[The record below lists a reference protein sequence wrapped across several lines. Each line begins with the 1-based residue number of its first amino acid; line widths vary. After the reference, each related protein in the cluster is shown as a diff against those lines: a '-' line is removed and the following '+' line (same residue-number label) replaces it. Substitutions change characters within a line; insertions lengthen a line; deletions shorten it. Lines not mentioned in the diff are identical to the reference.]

1 MVGSYSCTRKSMIV
15 QLLYIHTVKIHERE
29 LRSSRPPLH
38 HKPQVTRV
46 GAHLQYTIHTVLH
59 QTSVAVVH
67 GQRTATVLATMS
79 SIKDNADLMRYT
91 AIRE

>member
-29 LRSSRPPLH
+29 LRPSRPPLH

-46 GAHLQYTIHTVLH
+46 GAHRYSIQFIPYCIKQAWQWYTVSVRLQYL
-59 QTSVAVVH
+59 
-67 GQRTATVLATMS
+67 
-79 SIKDNADLMRYT
+79 
-91 AIRE
+91 